1 MSKLGISSGSA
12 SNVSSTSQLART
24 PSPSAERL
32 TAGSQFVSAGAPVSS
47 ASVFSNAQGASSGP
61 NSGASV
67 LLETLGRRLSSF
79 AYLKRTL
86 VGKNVWLGTTRLS
99 KRDLDGIYDPEKMKK
114 RSHRALLVGLSLA
127 PLLEVP
133 TLTEFV
139 RSVLAVISEI
149 DSTPDPSALM
159 SNTPYGFSSTP
170 YSGAGASKG
179 TGSVRNFFSRG
190 TVRKPRGTTFD
201 LDKDGSST
209 HSGFSSASGATGPIP
224 GSAASLDHISDS
236 NTTAYADSSS
246 SFHAQSGAVGD
257 ASVIGMHLPFALDYY
272 ETFITLL
279 DVLTEVYSK
288 VLSFVASSSAAVST
302 SGLPNQSGGYFSEM
316 SGGTPHGLSPVTPF
330 HSSGQ
335 GPTDISAMQVE
346 LALKMDAKLK
356 KHIAQVSK
364 EIDSV
369 ARHVAKTE
377 LDSLEGLMKE
387 ALLSPSLTSP
397 SSPYGAS
404 TTPTGPGVAALGQT
418 LHPSGGGLGG
428 RANELSVPLAKNQ
441 GLDFH
446 QLQHHAPQNSDAPGQ
461 DATSSG
467 IGAAAHNIS
476 APALQTQYHPRE
488 MRQAPQTSGPARTEH

>member
-32 TAGSQFVSAGAPVSS
+32 TAGSQFLSAGAPVSS
-47 ASVFSNAQGASSGP
+47 ASVFANAQGANSGP
-61 NSGASV
+61 NSNSGASV

-86 VGKNVWLGTTRLS
+86 IGKNVWLGTTRLS
-99 KRDLDGIYDPEKMKK
+99 KRELDGIYDPEKMKK

-127 PLLEVP
+127 PLLDVP

-159 SNTPYGFSSTP
+159 NNAPYGFSSTP
-170 YSGAGASKG
+170 PTGAGASKG

-201 LDKDGSST
+201 LDKDGTST
-209 HSGFSSASGATGPIP
+209 HSGFYSASGATGPVP
-224 GSAASLDHISDS
+224 GSAANLDHISDS
-236 NTTAYADSSS
+236 NTTAYADSGS

-288 VLSFVASSSAAVST
+288 VLSFVPSSGAAPSI
-302 SGLPNQSGGYFSEM
+302 SGLPNQSAGYFSEM
-316 SGGTPHGLSPVTPF
+316 SGGTSQGLSPVTPF
-330 HSSGQ
+330 HLSGQ
-335 GPTDISAMQVE
+335 GPTDISVMQVE
-346 LALKMDAKLK
+346 LVLKMDAKLK

-397 SSPYGAS
+397 SNPYGAS
-404 TTPTGPGVAALGQT
+404 TTPTGPGTAALGQT
-418 LHPSGGGLGG
+418 LNPSGGGLGG
-428 RANELSVPLAKNQ
+428 RANELSAPLAKNQ
-441 GLDFH
+441 GFH
-446 QLQHHAPQNSDAPGQ
+446 QLQPHSSQNSDAPGQ
-461 DATSSG
+461 DATISG
-467 IGAAAHNIS
+467 IGAAPNSS

-488 MRQAPQTSGPARTEH
+488 TRQAPQTSGPARTEH